1 MHPTKQSY
9 DEFKIWCAKQK
20 YPLARTALNI
30 ASNRDNTNR
39 TGHIMRGFLA
49 ARQYL
54 HEYPEIIA
62 VVKSR
67 KLSVKKPIDT
77 SNEKFI
83 KTWLDFME
91 NHKTQHAILQHILP
105 IGLGGNV
112 DSGGGGAYPFKVALR
127 LVAESIDENKL
138 SGEESKTPA
147 KYRMVRKK
155 EFDRDY
161 PALNELKLIYDYKC
175 QVCNETIQTGKNK
188 YYCEAHHLRPL
199 GGDHKGAADI
209 SNVVILCPNH
219 HYEFDVFLFAILK
232 TSGIRRNLEHLS
244 RKLGR
249 SENII
254 RVKHEIASENIDYVI
269 RAIFDE
275 I

>member
-1 MHPTKQSY
+1 MAKSLPHSISCLEISKDLLYKKKSINQLRSIMHPTKQSY

-112 DSGGGGAYPFKVALR
+112 DSGGGGR
-127 LVAESIDENKL
+127 ISIQSCTEI
-138 SGEESKTPA
+138 SRR
-147 KYRMVRKK
+147 KYR
-155 EFDRDY
+155 
-161 PALNELKLIYDYKC
+161 
-175 QVCNETIQTGKNK
+175 
-188 YYCEAHHLRPL
+188 
-199 GGDHKGAADI
+199 
-209 SNVVILCPNH
+209 
-219 HYEFDVFLFAILK
+219 
-232 TSGIRRNLEHLS
+232 
-244 RKLGR
+244 
-249 SENII
+249 
-254 RVKHEIASENIDYVI
+254 
-269 RAIFDE
+269 
-275 I
+275 